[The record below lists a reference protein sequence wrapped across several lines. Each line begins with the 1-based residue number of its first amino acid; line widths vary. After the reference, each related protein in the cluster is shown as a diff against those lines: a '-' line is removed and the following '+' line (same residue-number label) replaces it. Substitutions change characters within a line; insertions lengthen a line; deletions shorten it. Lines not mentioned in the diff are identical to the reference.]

1 MSNLMCLLIEHKST
15 DSRTFLDF
23 SLLVISFSQLP
34 LISSVSLLS
43 LDKSEMSPGNI
54 CLLIRL
60 KTYVKKDDLIQ
71 TTPTTKMDNMVVSW
85 QNRARGIDE
94 IIGRTQACID
104 SIPSTS
110 ALCLLLWSSVPHS
123 HLSIL

>member
-1 MSNLMCLLIEHKST
+1 MCLLTEHKST

-23 SLLVISFSQLP
+23 SLLGISFSHLP
-34 LISSVSLLS
+34 LIPSVALLS
-43 LDKSEMSPGNI
+43 LDKSETSPSNI

-71 TTPTTKMDNMVVSW
+71 TAPTTKMDNMVISW
-85 QNRARGIDE
+85 QKRARGLEE

-104 SIPSTS
+104 SISSTS
-110 ALCLLLWSSVPHS
+110 TL
-123 HLSIL
+123 

>member
-1 MSNLMCLLIEHKST
+1 MCLLIEHKST

-85 QNRARGIDE
+85 
-94 IIGRTQACID
+94 
-104 SIPSTS
+104 
-110 ALCLLLWSSVPHS
+110 
-123 HLSIL
+123 